1 MESLAELKPDFEVHA
16 IVAATENMPDGK
28 ACRPG
33 DIVIGKDGTSVEIL
47 NTDAEGRLTL
57 ADAITYSREQG
68 ATEIIDLA
76 TLTGAC
82 LVALGAGTAA
92 LYSDHEEMAAKLTQ
106 AAANTQESLWRMPL
120 TKSLKK
126 TIKSPVADLKNIG
139 DMYGGS
145 ITAALF
151 LQHFS
156 KDTAWA
162 HLDIAGPAYS
172 KEDDGLLCKGGTGYG
187 VHTLVEYLSPL
198 GD

>member
-1 MESLAELKPDFEVHA
+1 MKSIAKLKPHFEVHA

-28 ACRPG
+28 SCRPG
-33 DIVIGKDGTSVEIL
+33 DIVTGKDGTSVEIL

-57 ADAITYSREQG
+57 ADAITYSKEQG

-82 LVALGAGTAA
+82 MVALGPITAA
-92 LYSDHEEMAAKLTQ
+92 LYSDHKEISEGLLKAADQ
-106 AAANTQESLWRMPL
+106 SHESLWQMPL
-120 TKSLKK
+120 TKKLNKM
-126 TIKSPVADLKNIG
+126 IKSPVADLKNIG
-139 DMYGGS
+139 GSYGGS

-156 KDTAWA
+156 GETPWA
-162 HLDIAGPAYS
+162 HLDIAGPAFT
-172 KEDDGLLCKGGTGYG
+172 KEEEGPITKGATGYG

-198 GD
+198 EG